1 MQDTPATTRKGFF
14 VTSAL
19 HRRAGQGTIRRMGA
33 SPERRIGLV
42 LSAGGLR
49 GASHLGVI
57 SQLVRHRIPLEV
69 IVGTSVGALI
79 AAYYAAVGLTVDEM
93 MRDAHVFRG
102 RHLLA
107 HSLAV
112 RAWNPLKILFRPW
125 SGVIP
130 ERLAQLR
137 DAGFGQLHHGV
148 DAIGVVCHDL
158 TNDCPRYVST
168 AGDGGL
174 RLFDAVATSASVP
187 SMFSPQPLEYHGQV
201 CRFTDG
207 GLSDP
212 LPVTFA
218 SHPGLGATHIIVSD
232 CRLRGDRIEE
242 HGQLIYLRPRL
253 DHTTTLRAPRG
264 TLLEAVAA
272 GEAAVT
278 DPVLERLQGWIER

>member
-1 MQDTPATTRKGFF
+1 MAVP
-14 VTSAL
+14 
-19 HRRAGQGTIRRMGA
+19 
-33 SPERRIGLV
+33 PERRIGLV

-57 SQLVRHRIPLEV
+57 RQLAKHGIPTNV

-93 MRDAHVFRG
+93 MYDARVFRG

-112 RAWNPLKILFRPW
+112 RAWDPFKMLFRPW

-137 DAGFGQLHHGV
+137 DAGFGRLHHGV

-158 TNDCPRYVST
+158 TNGRPRYVST
-168 AGDGGL
+168 ASDGGL
-174 RLFDAVATSASVP
+174 QLYDAVATSASMP
-187 SMFSPQPLEYHGQV
+187 SMFPPQPLEYNGQV

-212 LPVTFA
+212 LPVGFA
-218 SHPGLGATHIIVSD
+218 RQPGLGATHVIVSD
-232 CRLRGDRIEE
+232 CRQRGDRIDE
-242 HGQLIYLRPRL
+242 HEQLIYLRPHL
-253 DHTTTLRAPRG
+253 DRTTTLRAPKA
-264 TLLEAVAA
+264 TLLEAVRA
-272 GEAAVT
+272 GEAVVTEAV
-278 DPVLERLQGWIER
+278 LGRLREWGC